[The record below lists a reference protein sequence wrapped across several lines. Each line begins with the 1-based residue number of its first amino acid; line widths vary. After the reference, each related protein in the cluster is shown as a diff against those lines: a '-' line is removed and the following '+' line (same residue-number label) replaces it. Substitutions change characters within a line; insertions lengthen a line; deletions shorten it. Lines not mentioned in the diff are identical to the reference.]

1 MLDTVH
7 GAATNI
13 LSESIIHHPLRRH
26 MMSKII
32 SAEVIPDLGFLFE
45 VLQNN
50 DDCPKCERT
59 GNNSEAAFEVG
70 GRRRRKKKGR
80 KSAHYAN
87 EHNHLQPPK
96 HPTNFNY
103 TLISCI
109 NTSIQTSRCNK
120 PRKNRLSG
128 TTV

>member
-7 GAATNI
+7 AVATNI
-13 LSESIIHHPLRRH
+13 LSESIIRHSLRRH

-70 GRRRRKKKGR
+70 GGGRRRKKKEENQR
-80 KSAHYAN
+80 TMQMSIITFSP
-87 EHNHLQPPK
+87 LSTRPI
-96 HPTNFNY
+96 
-103 TLISCI
+103 LI
-109 NTSIQTSRCNK
+109 T
-120 PRKNRLSG
+120 P
-128 TTV
+128 

>member
-7 GAATNI
+7 AVATII
-13 LSESIIHHPLRRH
+13 LSESIIHHSLRRH

-70 GRRRRKKKGR
+70 GRRRRKKKEENQR
-80 KSAHYAN
+80 TMQMSIITFSP
-87 EHNHLQPPK
+87 LSTRPI
-96 HPTNFNY
+96 
-103 TLISCI
+103 LI
-109 NTSIQTSRCNK
+109 T
-120 PRKNRLSG
+120 P
-128 TTV
+128 